1 VGNLSSICA
10 EGSDGVERNI
20 SALRINSCYPTEK
33 CVNQLHR
40 RHVMAVKSP
49 QHLNSTEKRERCALG
64 MRVVHYPTLRV
75 NAQGVTNSSRHSHEL
90 ADKHC
95 YDKTSGNDRDTGGYT
110 SILIKTERH
119 CPKWTL
125 ANREESVI
133 NPFEEIESNVRY
145 YCRRWPAVFSTAH
158 GATIVDEDGVEY
170 LDFFAGAGVL
180 SYGHNNPLLVD
191 VAIEHLRA
199 GKLLHSLDTFTVEKR
214 SFLET
219 MQRHVLAP
227 RNLDMVIQTVG
238 PTGATAVEAALQ
250 LAQRITGNRA
260 VVGFAGS
267 YHGMT
272 YRAAS
277 ISASMAGRKTSAHL
291 KEFVALPYV
300 DHVSES
306 DIELLDRTLRAPVDG
321 ERVGALI
328 IEPTQGEGGAR
339 PFDPAYLRAI
349 RELCSELGVLV
360 IADEVQ
366 AGVGRTGSFF
376 SFEGSSLDPDIVCVS
391 KAISGLG
398 LPMALNLVRRGLDT
412 WNPGEFSGTFRGNN
426 LAFATS
432 AAMLENY
439 WADAELE
446 KGTERRGHTVREA
459 LQTMSDNFGKGRY
472 AVRGNGLLCG
482 LDVGDTQLATDIA
495 QAAFDRRL
503 IVETCGAGDTTV
515 KLLPPIVIDEDQLND
530 GLTRLGD
537 AVAYAHASR

>member
-1 VGNLSSICA
+1 
-10 EGSDGVERNI
+10 
-20 SALRINSCYPTEK
+20 
-33 CVNQLHR
+33 
-40 RHVMAVKSP
+40 M
-49 QHLNSTEKRERCALG
+49 
-64 MRVVHYPTLRV
+64 
-75 NAQGVTNSSRHSHEL
+75 
-90 ADKHC
+90 
-95 YDKTSGNDRDTGGYT
+95 
-110 SILIKTERH
+110 
-119 CPKWTL
+119 
-125 ANREESVI
+125 
-133 NPFEEIESNVRY
+133 NPFDEFESNVRY
-145 YCRRWPAVFSTAH
+145 YCRRWPAVFATAH
-158 GATIVDEDGVEY
+158 GSTIRDEDGVEY

-180 SYGHNNPLLVD
+180 SYGHNNPVLVD

-199 GKLLHSLDTFTVEKR
+199 GRLLHSLDTFTVEKR
-214 SFLET
+214 RFLEA

-227 RNLDMVIQTVG
+227 RQLDMVIQMVG

-260 VVGFAGS
+260 VVGFEGS

-277 ISASMAGRKTSAHL
+277 ISASMAGRQTSAHL

-300 DHVSES
+300 EHVSEH
-306 DIELLDRTLRAPVDG
+306 DIELLEQTLRATVDG
-321 ERVGALI
+321 ERVGAVI

-349 RELCSELGVLV
+349 RECCSELGIVV

-376 SFEGSSLDPDIVCVS
+376 SFEGSALDPDVVCVS

-432 AAMLENY
+432 AAMLEHY
-439 WADAELE
+439 WSDADLE
-446 KGTERRGHTVREA
+446 KGTEQRGRSVRAA
-459 LQTMSDNFGKGRY
+459 LQEMSDRHGAGRY
-472 AVRGNGLLCG
+472 PVRGNGLLCG
-482 LDVGDTQLATDIA
+482 LDVGDTKLAADIA

-515 KLLPPIVIDEDQLND
+515 KLLPPIVIDEEQLAD
-530 GLTRLGD
+530 GLARLGD
-537 AVAYAHASR
+537 AVAYAHAHDAR